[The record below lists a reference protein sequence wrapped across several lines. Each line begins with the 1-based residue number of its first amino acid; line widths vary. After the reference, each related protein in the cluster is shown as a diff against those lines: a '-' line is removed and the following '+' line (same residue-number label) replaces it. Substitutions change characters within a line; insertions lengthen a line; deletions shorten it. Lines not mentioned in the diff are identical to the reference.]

1 MRLDAATQP
10 VTNLRSEDDA
20 FAELV
25 VRARAGDPDA
35 FRRLAGSVHG
45 RIHRWALG
53 RTGSPDDADDVAQT
67 VLVRLHGKLG
77 AYLGGRF
84 TAWLYRM
91 TASVAEEIRR
101 KRQRRIRLLEDH
113 FAHQGDAF
121 AAEPAL
127 EGSIDAARIARIVL
141 ERFRELPDRQREV
154 FDLVD
159 LQGHTPAEVAELLG
173 LEPVTVRTNL
183 LRARRAIRRKILECH
198 PRLLEEY
205 RS

>member
-1 MRLDAATQP
+1 
-10 VTNLRSEDDA
+10 
-20 FAELV
+20 
-25 VRARAGDPDA
+25 
-35 FRRLAGSVHG
+35 
-45 RIHRWALG
+45 
-53 RTGSPDDADDVAQT
+53 
-67 VLVRLHGKLG
+67 
-77 AYLGGRF
+77 
-84 TAWLYRM
+84 YRM
-91 TASVAEEIRR
+91 TASVAAEIRR

-121 AAEPAL
+121 AAEPALEGSIHAARIARIVLERFRGLPDRQREGFDLVDPQGHTPREVAEPAL

-205 RS
+205 R

>member
-1 MRLDAATQP
+1 M
-10 VTNLRSEDDA
+10 TNLRSGDDP

-35 FRRLAGSVHG
+35 FRRLAGSVYG

-53 RTGSPDDADDVAQT
+53 RTGSPDDADDVAQA
-67 VLVRLHGKLG
+67 VLVRLHRKLG
-77 AYLGGRF
+77 EYRGGRF

-101 KRQRRIRLLEDH
+101 KRERRARLLKDH
-113 FAHQGDAF
+113 VARQADAF
-121 AAEPAL
+121 ASLEPAV
-127 EGSIDAARIARIVL
+127 EGSIDAARITRIVL